1 MTLLLDH
8 IFIITK
14 PQAGEATRLSE
25 LGFIEGNANV
35 HPGQGTSNRRFFLD
49 GFTIELLYVSD
60 EEEAEKGAGKGLG
73 ILARSHD
80 VEACP
85 FGIVVRVP
93 GAETI
98 PDFPSW
104 QYFPDYFGDTLCFYV
119 GNNSDQTMEP
129 LCICMPPSLPKK
141 TSVPI
146 EYANPDWKLTAL
158 NIEVPTKNPSQVIRN
173 FAAMELLHIE
183 FDKPHNMTLQFN
195 SGAAGRAVNLSPD
208 LPLVLEW

>member
-8 IFIITK
+8 VFIITK
-14 PQAGEATRLSE
+14 PEAGEASCLSE

-60 EEEAEKGAGKGLG
+60 EDEAEKGAGKGLG
-73 ILARSHD
+73 ILARSGD
-80 VEACP
+80 DEACP

-93 GAETI
+93 DAETV

-104 QYFPDYFGDTLCFYV
+104 QYFPDYFGDKMCFYV
-119 GNNSDQTMEP
+119 GNNSDQTTEP
-129 LCICMPPSLPKK
+129 LCICMPPSLPKQS
-141 TSVPI
+141 SVPI
-146 EYANPDWKLTAL
+146 EYANPDWTLTAL
-158 NIEVPTKNPSQVIRN
+158 DIGVPTENPSQVLSH
-173 FAAMELLHIE
+173 FAAVERVRVE
-183 FDKPHNMTLQFN
+183 FGKPHKMTLQFN
-195 SGAAGRAVNLSPD
+195 SGAAGRVVNLNPD